1 MHESTESMDSTTG
14 SSIGSYGSQS
24 ELILRDKKPEGKNK
38 NKENKKS
45 QRKSELLEP
54 DMSVIE
60 EESNLGSKI
69 GHHKAL
75 PSNIEPHHQV
85 VQVVQVRHRH
95 SDDSGHPAAVS
106 AASAAERDSRRTIYP
121 PSAPVDVDAVIE
133 IQQKTPVTRTM
144 TNTSEGQSVFRRT
157 ARTL

>member
-38 NKENKKS
+38 NKENKGKS

-75 PSNIEPHHQV
+75 PPSSEPHHH
-85 VQVVQVRHRH
+85 VVQVRHRH
-95 SDDSGHPAAVS
+95 SDDLGRSAAVS
-106 AASAAERDSRRTIYP
+106 APSAAERDSRRTIYP

-133 IQQKTPVTRTM
+133 IQPKQPVTRTM
-144 TNTSEGQSVFRRT
+144 TNTSEGQSVTQRT